1 MLCLTIAVREY
12 IDIGEHVRLR
22 FVGFAGDAALLSLE
36 DKRNG
41 VHAQQTV
48 ALRVRT
54 ELRRV
59 TGAHVIA
66 MRISPTEVTLG
77 FDAPGIAI
85 QRMRGLPRHLRE
97 RTGAAA

>member
-22 FVGFAGDAALLSLE
+22 FLGFAGDAALVSLE

-41 VHAQQTV
+41 VEAQQTI

-59 TGAHVIA
+59 AGAHVIA
-66 MRISPTEVTLG
+66 MRSSATEVTLG
-77 FDAPGIAI
+77 FDAPGITI
-85 QRMRGLPRHLRE
+85 QRMRGLPRHLRD
-97 RTGAAA
+97 RSGAAA

>member
-1 MLCLTIAVREY
+1 MLCLTIAVREH

-22 FVGFAGDAALLSLE
+22 FVCFVGDAALVSLE

-41 VHAQQTV
+41 VQVQQTL

-59 TGAHVIA
+59 AGVHVIA
-66 MRISPTEVTLG
+66 LRSGPDEVRIG
-77 FDAPGIAI
+77 FDAPGVAI
-85 QRMRGLPRHLRE
+85 HRMRGLPRHLRE
-97 RTGAAA
+97 RAGAIA